1 MEVANR
7 TIYQISLQDQL
18 FKSNQCEIC
27 SYSFGLFK
35 KSYYCKRCY
44 RTICQPCGQNRCIIP
59 GSLKQDKK
67 PRRICVK
74 CAEEQK
80 VNLGTISKCQLVFG
94 EDSQI
99 GLNWLRYLNT
109 NKQEVDEDF
118 QEQCQKSNKEL
129 QSNKDLQKK
138 VQQAQLALEKGF
150 IAPNAFNFSIFEIVY
165 ELQIDYKQSKEKVLG
180 ILIPFFNIYKKL
192 NVSVELLQLSY
203 FFLLLSSQSLAFKF
217 LKSYF
222 SIFPSYV
229 MESEKVIDVLSQKI
243 NSQFQ
248 NEPFCKNNK
257 NFDLNFL
264 AQKYHKYIS
273 SFFVNFLR
281 FETQITLIDSI
292 FISKSVRFLF
302 SITVSQYFWQA
313 IDNQFFFQRTNF
325 ILIINALSKQES
337 QIHLQLKFNR
347 LEQTI
352 FKVFQDFLTQKM
364 LHNRFDRYLLLI
376 SSNTIFQNLPRS
388 LSKQYTQDLETLNT
402 QNNEEG
408 DYSDSEEIVQIA
420 GSQFKKKRISQS
432 YYEQENQELKK
443 KLQEKNDQIKG
454 LQEKL
459 FSLSV
464 KPNQQEQV
472 LIKKMQSD
480 INLLQ
485 KKIKDQQKFIEEL
498 TQKIIKQAK
507 EKEDSSQVDKARQ
520 MIQVELKEMCN
531 QIKAQVNEEIQS
543 QLKAN
548 ITETFQNLTPN
559 KSIENVDNIQY
570 ENYQSS
576 NFLSTALNSNINN
589 KQNHKSFEIQ
599 TGNKQKNESFFST
612 IYNNHSRQNS
622 QFADVQFMNN
632 LLGEINQQQLNFQVT
647 NNQIQSGKQGH
658 FTVQSVDNNANLQ
671 KTNEKV
677 AKKSMSVCDDDKE
690 IISSSLDIS
699 RNTKKSNTSSESIR
713 EDYLAFDQSI
723 IERLDKLQGLLL
735 KDQKIISQLFFQ
747 ESTKLSSQ

>member
-80 VNLGTISKCQLVFG
+80 ANLGTINKCQLAFG

-118 QEQCQKSNKEL
+118 QEQYQKSNKEL

-138 VQQAQLALEKGF
+138 VHQAQLALEKGF
-150 IAPNAFNFSIFEIVY
+150 VAPNAFNFSIFEIVY
-165 ELQIDYKQSKEKVLG
+165 ELQIDYKQAKEKVLG

-243 NSQFQ
+243 HSQFQ
-248 NEPFCKNNK
+248 NESFCKNNK

-292 FISKSVRFLF
+292 FISKS
-302 SITVSQYFWQA
+302 
-313 IDNQFFFQRTNF
+313 
-325 ILIINALSKQES
+325 
-337 QIHLQLKFNR
+337 FNR

-352 FKVFQDFLTQKM
+352 FKVFQDFLTQKIQN
-364 LHNRFDRYLLLI
+364 NRFDRYLLLV

-402 QNNEEG
+402 QQDEDV
-408 DYSDSEEIVQIA
+408 DYSDSEEVGMIA
-420 GSQFKKKRISQS
+420 GGQFKKKKRMNQS

-498 TQKIIKQAK
+498 TQKIIKQTK
-507 EKEDSSQVDKARQ
+507 EKEDSTQIDKARQ

-559 KSIENVDNIQY
+559 KSIENVDNMQY

-576 NFLSTALNSNINN
+576 NFLSTALSSNINN
-589 KQNHKSFEIQ
+589 KQNHISFEIQ

-622 QFADVQFMNN
+622 QFADIQFMNN
-632 LLGEINQQQLNFQVT
+632 LLGEINQQQLNYQVT
-647 NNQIQSGKQGH
+647 NNQILPVKQGH
-658 FTVQSVDNNANLQ
+658 LAVQSIDNNPNLQ

-677 AKKSMSVCDDDKE
+677 TKKSMSVCDDDKE
-690 IISSSLDIS
+690 IIASNLDIS

-723 IERLDKLQGLLL
+723 IDRLDKLQGLLL
-735 KDQKIISQLFFQ
+735 KDQKIISSLFFQ
-747 ESTKLSSQ
+747 ESIKSSSQE

>member
-27 SYSFGLFK
+27 SYQFGLFK

-44 RTICQPCGQNRCIIP
+44 RTICQPCGQNRIIIP

-80 VNLGTISKCQLVFG
+80 ANLGTINKCQLAFG

-99 GLNWLRYLNT
+99 GINWLRYLNT

-118 QEQCQKSNKEL
+118 QEQYQKSNKEL
-129 QSNKDLQKK
+129 QINKDLQKK

-150 IAPNAFNFSIFEIVY
+150 ITQNAFNFSIFEIVY
-165 ELQIDYKQSKEKVLG
+165 EMQIDYKQAKEKVLG

-229 MESEKVIDVLSQKI
+229 MESEKVMDVLSQKI

-248 NEPFCKNNK
+248 NESFCKNNK
-257 NFDLNFL
+257 NFDISFL

-292 FISKSVRFLF
+292 FISKS
-302 SITVSQYFWQA
+302 
-313 IDNQFFFQRTNF
+313 
-325 ILIINALSKQES
+325 
-337 QIHLQLKFNR
+337 FNR

-352 FKVFQDFLTQKM
+352 FKVFQDFLTQKIQN
-364 LHNRFDRYLLLI
+364 NRFDRYLLLV

-388 LSKQYTQDLETLNT
+388 LSKQYTQDLETINT
-402 QNNEEG
+402 QNDEDI
-408 DYSDSEEIVQIA
+408 DYSDNEEIGQIA
-420 GSQFKKKRISQS
+420 GGKFKKKRISQS

-498 TQKIIKQAK
+498 TQKIIKQTK
-507 EKEDSSQVDKARQ
+507 EKEDSSQIDKARQ
-520 MIQVELKEMCN
+520 MIQVELKEICN

-543 QLKAN
+543 QLKVN

-559 KSIENVDNIQY
+559 KSIENVENMQY

-589 KQNHKSFEIQ
+589 KQNHISFEIQ
-599 TGNKQKNESFFST
+599 AGNKQKNESFFST

-632 LLGEINQQQLNFQVT
+632 LLGEINQQQLNYQII
-647 NNQIQSGKQGH
+647 NNQLLPGKLGH
-658 FTVQSVDNNANLQ
+658 LTVQSIDNNTNLQ
-671 KTNEKV
+671 KTSEKV

-690 IISSSLDIS
+690 IIASNLDIS

-713 EDYLAFDQSI
+713 GEDYLVFDQSI

-747 ESTKLSSQ
+747 ESTKSSCQ